1 MITSSLP
8 DRRRCLAG
16 LGLLATGLFV
26 RPALASPHVQRAS
39 RVMLGTRIDIVA
51 QGRQASKAM
60 ALAFAEMAR
69 LERLMSRYRPDSEIS
84 ALNRSAGLAAVDVST
99 ETLAVLQRGLQ
110 LAQLSDGAF
119 DITIGGYQG
128 WSFDPASPRLPSAA
142 QLTRERALVNHRHLV
157 LDPGKHQARLLRAGA
172 RVDLGGVAKLPIL
185 QAGMQVLRV
194 HGLDGGM
201 LNGGGDVLVMGQL
214 LGRDWRIGLRDPRS
228 PERVL
233 GTLELSDGV
242 VASSGDYE
250 RAFTVQGKRY
260 HHVLDPRTGLPT
272 QGVRGVALLARSTQ
286 AVNGWGA
293 TAMLLG
299 AAKGQGVLAGL
310 PGVESLMVDAQGETW
325 MSAGMRDQVKLSAN
339 A

>member
-1 MITSSLP
+1 MMKTSLL
-8 DRRRCLAG
+8 DRRRCLTG
-16 LGLLATGLFV
+16 LGLLATGMFV

-39 RVMLGTRIDIVA
+39 RDLLGTRIDIVA
-51 QGRQASKAM
+51 QGKHADKAM

-69 LERLMSRYRPDSEIS
+69 LERLMSRYRPESEIS
-84 ALNRSAGLAAVDVST
+84 ALNRSAGLAAVDVSR
-99 ETLAVLQRGLQ
+99 ETMAVLQRGLQ
-110 LAQLSDGAF
+110 LARLSDGAF

-142 QLTRERALVNHRHLV
+142 QLMRERALVNHRHLV
-157 LDPGKHQARLLRAGA
+157 LDSGKHQARLLRVGVK
-172 RVDLGGVAKLPIL
+172 VDLGGVAKLPIL
-185 QAGMQVLRV
+185 QAGMQVLQA
-194 HGLDGGM
+194 HGLDGAM
-201 LNGGGDVLVMGQL
+201 LNGGGDVLVTGQL
-214 LGRDWRIGLRDPRS
+214 LGRDWRIGLRDPRA

-250 RAFTVQGKRY
+250 RAFMVQGKRY
-260 HHVLDPRTGLPT
+260 HHVLDPGTGLPT
-272 QGVRGVALLARSTQ
+272 QGVRGVALLARGTQ

-299 AAKGQGVLAGL
+299 AAKGRRLLSGL
-310 PGVESLMVDAQGETW
+310 PGVESLIVDAQAQTW
-325 MSAGMRDQVKLSAN
+325 MSAGMRGQLTLSAS

>member
-1 MITSSLP
+1 MMTPLLP

-39 RVMLGTRIDIVA
+39 RELLGTRVDIVA
-51 QGRQASKAM
+51 QGRQASQAV
-60 ALAFAEMAR
+60 ALAFTEMAR
-69 LERLMSRYRPDSEIS
+69 LERLMSRYRPDSEVS
-84 ALNRSAGLAAVDVST
+84 ALNRSAGQAAVEVSP
-99 ETLAVLQRGLQ
+99 ETLAVLQRGQQ
-110 LAQLSDGAF
+110 LARLSDGAF

-128 WSFDPASPRLPSAA
+128 WSFDPANPRLPSAA
-142 QLTRERALVNHRHLV
+142 QLLRERALVNHRHLV
-157 LDPGKHQARLLRAGA
+157 LDPVNRRARLLHAGA

-185 QAGMQVLRV
+185 QAGMAVLQA
-194 HGLDGGM
+194 HGLDGAM
-201 LNGGGDVLVMGQL
+201 LNGGGDVLVTGQL
-214 LGRDWRIGLRDPRS
+214 LGRDWRIGLRDPRA
-228 PERVL
+228 PERLL

-250 RAFTVQGKRY
+250 RAFTLQGKRY

-272 QGVRGVALLARSTQ
+272 QGVRGVALLARSSQ

-299 AAKGQGVLAGL
+299 AAKGQGLLAGL
-310 PGVESLMVDAQGETW
+310 PSVASLVVDAQAQTW
-325 MSAGMRDQVKLSAN
+325 MSSGMRDQLKPSAS

>member
-1 MITSSLP
+1 MMTPLLP

-39 RVMLGTRIDIVA
+39 RELLGTRVDIVA
-51 QGRQASKAM
+51 QGRQASQAM
-60 ALAFAEMAR
+60 ALAFTEMAR
-69 LERLMSRYRPDSEIS
+69 LERLMSRYRPDSEVS
-84 ALNRSAGLAAVDVST
+84 ALNRSAGQAAVEVSP
-99 ETLAVLQRGLQ
+99 ETLAVLQRGQQ
-110 LAQLSDGAF
+110 LARLSDGAF

-128 WSFDPASPRLPSAA
+128 WSFDPANPRLPSAA
-142 QLTRERALVNHRHLV
+142 QLLRERALVNHRHLV
-157 LDPGKHQARLLRAGA
+157 LDPVNRRARLLHAGA

-185 QAGMQVLRV
+185 QAGMAVLQA
-194 HGLDGGM
+194 HGLDGAM
-201 LNGGGDVLVMGQL
+201 LNGGGDVLVTGQL
-214 LGRDWRIGLRDPRS
+214 LGRDWRIGLRDPRA
-228 PERVL
+228 PERLL

-250 RAFTVQGKRY
+250 RAFTLQGKRY

-272 QGVRGVALLARSTQ
+272 QGVRGVALLARSSQ

-299 AAKGQGVLAGL
+299 AAKGQGLLAGL
-310 PGVESLMVDAQGETW
+310 PSVASLVVDAQAQTW
-325 MSAGMRDQVKLSAN
+325 MSSGMRDQLKPSAS

>member
-1 MITSSLP
+1 MMTPLLP

-39 RVMLGTRIDIVA
+39 RALLGTRVDIVA
-51 QGRQASKAM
+51 QGRQASQAM

-69 LERLMSRYRPDSEIS
+69 LERLMSRYRPDSEVS
-84 ALNRSAGLAAVDVST
+84 ALNRSAGQAAVEVSP
-99 ETLAVLQRGLQ
+99 ETLAALQRGLQ
-110 LAQLSDGAF
+110 LARLSDGAF

-128 WSFDPASPRLPSAA
+128 WSFDPANPRLPSAE
-142 QLTRERALVNHRHLV
+142 QLLRERTLVNHRHLV
-157 LDPGKHQARLLRAGA
+157 LDPAYRRARLLHPGA

-185 QAGMQVLRV
+185 QAGMQVLQA
-194 HGLDGGM
+194 HGLDGAM
-201 LNGGGDVLVMGQL
+201 LNGGGDVLVTGQL
-214 LGRDWRIGLRDPRS
+214 LGRDWRIGLRDPRA

-250 RAFTVQGKRY
+250 RVFTVQGKRY

-272 QGVRGVALLARSTQ
+272 QGVRGVALLARSSQ

-299 AAKGQGVLAGL
+299 AAKGQGLLAGL
-310 PGVESLMVDAQGETW
+310 PGVESLMVDAQAQTL
-325 MSAGMRDQVKLSAN
+325 MSSGMHDQLKPSAS

>member
-1 MITSSLP
+1 MMMSSML
-8 DRRRCLAG
+8 DRRRCLTG

-39 RVMLGTRIDIVA
+39 RELLGTRIDIVA
-51 QGRQASKAM
+51 QGKQASKAM

-84 ALNRSAGLAAVDVST
+84 ALNRSAGLAAVDVSP

-119 DITIGGYQG
+119 DVTIGGYQG
-128 WSFDPASPRLPSAA
+128 WSFDPANPRLPSAA
-142 QLTRERALVNHRHLV
+142 QLLRERALVNHRQLV
-157 LDPGKHQARLLRAGA
+157 LDPAKRQARLLRAGV

-185 QAGMQVLRV
+185 QAGMAVLQA
-194 HGLDGGM
+194 HGLDGAM
-201 LNGGGDVLVMGQL
+201 LNGGGDVLVTGQL
-214 LGRDWRIGLRDPRS
+214 LGRDWRIGLRDPRA
-228 PERVL
+228 PERVM
-233 GTLELSDGV
+233 GTLELGDGV

-250 RAFTVQGKRY
+250 RAFTMQGKRY

-299 AAKGQGVLAGL
+299 ASKGQGLLSGL
-310 PGVESLMVDAQGETW
+310 PGVESLMVDAQAQTW
-325 MSAGMRDQVKLSAN
+325 MSAGMRHQLKLSAS

>member
-1 MITSSLP
+1 MMTPLLP

-39 RVMLGTRIDIVA
+39 RELLGTRVDIVA
-51 QGRQASKAM
+51 QGRQASQAM
-60 ALAFAEMAR
+60 ALAFTEMAR
-69 LERLMSRYRPDSEIS
+69 LERLMSRYRPDSEVS
-84 ALNRSAGLAAVDVST
+84 ALNRSAGQAAVEVSP
-99 ETLAVLQRGLQ
+99 ETLAVLQRGQQ
-110 LAQLSDGAF
+110 LARLSDGAF

-128 WSFDPASPRLPSAA
+128 WSFDPANPRLPSAA
-142 QLTRERALVNHRHLV
+142 QLLRERALVNHRHLV
-157 LDPGKHQARLLRAGA
+157 LDPVNRRARLLHAGA

-185 QAGMQVLRV
+185 QAGMAVLQA
-194 HGLDGGM
+194 HGLDGAM
-201 LNGGGDVLVMGQL
+201 LNGGGDVLVTGQL
-214 LGRDWRIGLRDPRS
+214 LGRDWRIGLRDPRA
-228 PERVL
+228 PERLL

-250 RAFTVQGKRY
+250 RAFTLQGKRY

-272 QGVRGVALLARSTQ
+272 QGVRGVALLARSSQ

-299 AAKGQGVLAGL
+299 AAKGQGLLAGL
-310 PGVESLMVDAQGETW
+310 PSVASLVVNAQAQTW
-325 MSAGMRDQVKLSAN
+325 MSSGMRDQLKPSAS

>member
-1 MITSSLP
+1 MMKFSLS

-39 RVMLGTRIDIVA
+39 KDMLGTRIDIVA
-51 QGRQASKAM
+51 QGRQASQAM
-60 ALAFAEMAR
+60 TLAFAEMAR

-84 ALNRSAGLAAVDVST
+84 ALNRSAGLNAVQVSP
-99 ETLAVLQRGLQ
+99 ETLAVLQRGQQ
-110 LAQLSDGAF
+110 LAQLSGGAF

-128 WSFDPASPRLPSAA
+128 WSFDPANPRLPGAA
-142 QLTRERALVNHRHLV
+142 QLLRERALVNHRHLV
-157 LDPGKHQARLLRAGA
+157 LDPAKRQARLLRAGA

-185 QAGMQVLRV
+185 QAGMAVLQA
-194 HGLDGGM
+194 HGLDGAM
-201 LNGGGDVLVMGQL
+201 LNGGGDVLVTGQL
-214 LGRDWRIGLRDPRS
+214 LGRDWRIGLRDPRA

-233 GTLELSDGV
+233 GTLELSEGL

-260 HHVLDPRTGLPT
+260 HHVLDPHTGLPT
-272 QGVRGVALLARSTQ
+272 QGVRGVALLARSSQ
-286 AVNGWGA
+286 AVNGLGA
-293 TAMLLG
+293 TAMLIG
-299 AAKGQGVLAGL
+299 ASKGQSLLADL
-310 PGVESLMVDAQGETW
+310 TGVESLLVDGQARTW
-325 MSAGMRDQVKLSAN
+325 MSSGMREQLKPSAS

>member
-1 MITSSLP
+1 MMTPTLL
-8 DRRRCLAG
+8 DRRRCVAG
-16 LGLLATGLFV
+16 LGLLATSLFV

-39 RVMLGTRIDIVA
+39 RDMLGTRIDIVA
-51 QGRQASKAM
+51 QGKQANQAM

-84 ALNRSAGLAAVDVST
+84 ALNRSAGQAAVEVSP

-110 LAQLSDGAF
+110 LARLSDGAF

-128 WSFDPASPRLPSAA
+128 WSFDPAKPRLPSTA
-142 QLTRERALVNHRHLV
+142 QLLHERALVNHRHLV
-157 LDPGKHQARLLRAGA
+157 LDPAKRQARLLRAGA

-185 QAGMQVLRV
+185 QAGMAVLQA
-194 HGLDGGM
+194 HGLDGAM
-201 LNGGGDVLVMGQL
+201 LNGGGDVLVTGQL
-214 LGRDWRIGLRDPRS
+214 LGRDWRIGVRDPRA

-250 RAFTVQGKRY
+250 RAFTVRGKRY
-260 HHVLDPRTGLPT
+260 HHVLAPRTGLPT
-272 QGVRGVALLARSTQ
+272 QGVRGVALLARSSQ

-299 AAKGQGVLAGL
+299 AAKGQSLLAGL
-310 PGVESLMVDAQGETW
+310 PGVASMVVDAQAQTW
-325 MSAGMRDQVKLSAN
+325 MSAGMRDQLKLLSST
-339 A
+339 

>member
-1 MITSSLP
+1 MMTPLLP

-39 RVMLGTRIDIVA
+39 RELLGTRVDIVA
-51 QGRQASKAM
+51 QGRQASQAM
-60 ALAFAEMAR
+60 ALAFTEMAR
-69 LERLMSRYRPDSEIS
+69 LERLMSRYRPDSEVS
-84 ALNRSAGLAAVDVST
+84 ALNRSAGQAAVEVSP
-99 ETLAVLQRGLQ
+99 ETLAVLQRGQQ
-110 LAQLSDGAF
+110 LARLSDGAF
-119 DITIGGYQG
+119 DITLGGHQG
-128 WSFDPASPRLPSAA
+128 WSFDPANPRLPSAA
-142 QLTRERALVNHRHLV
+142 QLLRERALVNHRHLV
-157 LDPGKHQARLLRAGA
+157 LDPVNRRARLLHAGA

-185 QAGMQVLRV
+185 QAGMAVLQA
-194 HGLDGGM
+194 HGLDGAM
-201 LNGGGDVLVMGQL
+201 LNGGGDVLVTGQL
-214 LGRDWRIGLRDPRS
+214 LGRDWRIGLRDPRA
-228 PERVL
+228 PERLL

-250 RAFTVQGKRY
+250 RAFTLQGKRY

-272 QGVRGVALLARSTQ
+272 QGVRGVALLARSSQ

-299 AAKGQGVLAGL
+299 AAKGQGLLAGL
-310 PGVESLMVDAQGETW
+310 PSVASLVVDAQAQTW
-325 MSAGMRDQVKLSAN
+325 MSSGMRDQLKPSAS